1 MNPQVTNPATSDTS
15 PTWPPAP
22 TNEQIPSP
30 PPAPLDTPT
39 TSTEVLPPTPAVL
52 KPPPQ
57 PSVPQVTAPTKPPKP
72 NIIKKI
78 LFPLLA
84 FIALVV
90 GAYLVYTQIIQ
101 PRLTTPEPETI
112 TLTYWGLW
120 EPQEVIQPLINQYQV
135 DHPNVQITYLKQSP
149 QNYRE
154 RLQSAIQRGE
164 GPDIFRFHATWTPML
179 QEQLS
184 PLPPELASVQQFE
197 QYFPVA
203 KDLLFYQS
211 RSLGIPLM
219 YDGLALLI
227 NDTVLE
233 NAEPPATWEEFR
245 LLAHNLTQYD
255 PETNRITYAGAAF
268 GTTNNISHWSDII
281 GLLLLQSGI
290 DLANPHAVVDAR
302 GRNIGA
308 DALTFYTNFVLA
320 DRIWDAGLP
329 QDYLAFANNQVGMI
343 FAPSWRILEIQQIN
357 PQLQFSSYPVPQ
369 SGSQSITWASFW
381 AEGISSASSNQAAA
395 AEFLQFLTSSSVLQT
410 FYTEAAKLR
419 GFGEIYPLK
428 DLAQELSSNRFLSG
442 YIQDAP
448 QAESWYL
455 ASFTHDNGLNDKI
468 IKYYEDAINAINQGG
483 DPEDV
488 LLTVSQGVNQVLTQY
503 SVSQ

>member
-1 MNPQVTNPATSDTS
+1 MNPQFPNPAVSDAS
-15 PTWPPAP
+15 PTWPATPA
-22 TNEQIPSP
+22 NEQPSP
-30 PPAPLDTPT
+30 AIEPI
-39 TSTEVLPPTPAVL
+39 
-52 KPPPQ
+52 PQ
-57 PSVPQVTAPTKPPKP
+57 PSVPQVTTPIKPPKP
-72 NIIKKI
+72 NIFKKI

-84 FIALVV
+84 LVALVV

-101 PRLTTPEPETI
+101 PRITTSEPEII

-120 EPQEVIQPLINQYQV
+120 EPQEVIQPLINQYQA
-135 DHPNVQITYLKQSP
+135 DHPNIQINYLKQSP

-179 QEQLS
+179 QEELS
-184 PLPPELASVQQFE
+184 PLPPELASVQQFG

-211 RSLGIPLM
+211 RALGVPLM

-227 NDTVLE
+227 NDAVFETT
-233 NAEPPATWEEFR
+233 EPPATWEEFR
-245 LLAHNLTQYD
+245 LLAHDLTQHD
-255 PETNRITYAGAAF
+255 PETGRITYAGAAF
-268 GTTNNISHWSDII
+268 GTTNNVSHWSDII
-281 GLLLLQSGI
+281 GLLLLQSGV

-308 DALTFYTNFVLA
+308 DAFTFYTNFVLT
-320 DRIWDAGLP
+320 DRIWDASLP
-329 QDYLAFANNQVGMI
+329 QDYLAFANNQVAMI

-357 PQLQFSSYPVPQ
+357 PRLQFSSYPVPQ
-369 SGSQSITWASFW
+369 SGFQSTAWASFW

-395 AEFLQFLTSSSVLQT
+395 AEFLQFLTSSSALQT

-419 GFGEIYPLK
+419 GFGEIYPK
-428 DLAQELSSNRFLSG
+428 EDLAQELNSNPLLAG

-448 QAESWYL
+448 QAKSWYL

-468 IKYYEDAINAINQGG
+468 IKYYKDAINAINQGR